1 MTVPPP
7 PGKDDPEWQDAD
19 REDVFWQ
26 THYDEFLAK
35 YPDQFVAVRDG
46 RVVATAYDLRD
57 VLASLRAQGLEPTET
72 WIQHF
77 ATASSVA
84 L

>member
-7 PGKDDPEWQDAD
+7 PSKDDPEWKDAD
-19 REDVFWQ
+19 REDAFWQ
-26 THYDEFLAK
+26 THYGEFLVK

-57 VLASLRAQGLEPTET
+57 VLAAVRAQGFDPTDT
-72 WIQHF
+72 WIHHF